1 MKDLTMENISP
12 TWYQSTTKN
21 EQKVFREWL
30 HGLLKTEIVDLTFVK
45 KDDTIR
51 EMKCTLMKSK
61 LPTGY
66 IVDPDVEIH
75 ENYIHVFDL
84 EKQAWRS
91 CRFDSI
97 RSIRFTLGAE
107 IGDKETT

>member
-1 MKDLTMENISP
+1 MNSVSP
-12 TWYQSTTKN
+12 DWYKTADAK
-21 EQKVFREWL
+21 EQKIFREWL
-30 HGLLKTEIVDLTFVK
+30 HGLLKTETVDLTFVK

-51 EMKCTLMKSK
+51 EMKCTLIESK

-66 IVDPDVEIH
+66 TVDPDAEIH

-97 RSIRFTLGAE
+97 RSIKFTLGAE
-107 IGDKETT
+107 IGDKETA

>member
-1 MKDLTMENISP
+1 MNFASP
-12 TWYQSTTKN
+12 IWYKTADAK
-21 EQKVFREWL
+21 EQKLFREWL
-30 HGLLKTEIVDLTFVK
+30 HGLLKTDTVDLTFVK

-51 EMKCTLMKSK
+51 EMKCTLIESK
-61 LPTGY
+61 LPSGY
-66 IVDPDVEIH
+66 TVDPDAEIH

-97 RSIRFTLGAE
+97 RSIKFTLGAE
-107 IGDKETT
+107 IGDKETA

>member
-1 MKDLTMENISP
+1 MNFASP
-12 TWYQSTTKN
+12 IWYKTADAK
-21 EQKVFREWL
+21 EQKLFREWL
-30 HGLLKTEIVDLTFVK
+30 HGLLKTETVDLTFVK

-51 EMKCTLMKSK
+51 EMKCTLMESK
-61 LPTGY
+61 LPSGY
-66 IVDPDVEIH
+66 TVDPDAEIH

-97 RSIRFTLGAE
+97 RSIKFTLGAE
-107 IGDKETT
+107 IGDKETA

>member
-1 MKDLTMENISP
+1 MNFACP
-12 TWYQSTTKN
+12 TWYKTADAK
-21 EQKVFREWL
+21 EQKLFREWL
-30 HGLLKTEIVDLTFVK
+30 HGLLKTDTVDLTFVK

-51 EMKCTLMKSK
+51 EMKCTLMESK

-66 IVDPDVEIH
+66 VVDPDAEIH
-75 ENYIHVFDL
+75 ENYIHIFDL

-97 RSIRFTLGAE
+97 RSIKFTLGAE
-107 IGDKETT
+107 IGDKETA

>member
-1 MKDLTMENISP
+1 MNFASP
-12 TWYQSTTKN
+12 TWYKTADAK
-21 EQKVFREWL
+21 EQKLFREWL
-30 HGLLKTEIVDLTFVK
+30 HGLLKTDTVDLTFVK

-51 EMKCTLMKSK
+51 EMKCTLMESK
-61 LPTGY
+61 LPPGY
-66 IVDPDVEIH
+66 TVDPDAEIH

-97 RSIRFTLGAE
+97 RSIKFTLGAE
-107 IGDKETT
+107 IGDKETA

>member
-1 MKDLTMENISP
+1 MNFASP
-12 TWYQSTTKN
+12 TWYKTADAK
-21 EQKVFREWL
+21 EQKLFREWL
-30 HGLLKTEIVDLTFVK
+30 HGLLKTDTVDLTFVK

-51 EMKCTLMKSK
+51 EMKCTLMEAK

-66 IVDPDVEIH
+66 TVDPDAEIH

-97 RSIRFTLGAE
+97 RSIKFTLGAE
-107 IGDKETT
+107 IGDKETA

>member
-1 MKDLTMENISP
+1 MNFASP
-12 TWYQSTTKN
+12 TWYKTADAK
-21 EQKVFREWL
+21 EQKLFREWL
-30 HGLLKTEIVDLTFVK
+30 HGLLKTDTVDLTFVQ

-51 EMKCTLMKSK
+51 EMKCTLMESK
-61 LPTGY
+61 LPSGY
-66 IVDPDVEIH
+66 TVDPDAEIH

-97 RSIRFTLGAE
+97 RSIKFTLGAE
-107 IGDKETT
+107 IGDKETA

>member
-1 MKDLTMENISP
+1 MNFASP
-12 TWYQSTTKN
+12 TWYKTADAK
-21 EQKVFREWL
+21 EQKLFREWL
-30 HGLLKTEIVDLTFVK
+30 HGLLKTDTVDLTFVK

-51 EMKCTLMKSK
+51 EMKCTLMESK
-61 LPTGY
+61 LPSGY
-66 IVDPDVEIH
+66 TVDPDAEIH

-97 RSIRFTLGAE
+97 RSIKFTLGAE
-107 IGDKETT
+107 IGDKETA